1 MNKLL
6 VSFNNLLAANQQLS
20 LQIQASDIK
29 GWVCGDQKNISDAL
43 ITAYSDY
50 WYYQDS
56 DGRKTKNYHGLFL
69 ANTAIIKTAE
79 EVNIAKTIF
88 RQAAQELQ
96 KQDRQLW
103 LSSYGNLNDQRRRV
117 LKSANIARLNLKQA
131 YRLIP
136 IIDATPE
143 KIGFSWYTQGK
154 SITRISKQ
162 KAYERLCKYGDNSHI
177 EIQKKK
183 LASLNDYEELAIV
196 QKQAPLVRANIVS
209 RQQGKV
215 SRRAMNSSLPFMLA
229 SIDNNILPEFNK
241 INTDP
246 PLTNTRLR
254 RSDNKISDEVFLPS
268 IRAYR
273 YI

>member
-1 MNKLL
+1 
-6 VSFNNLLAANQQLS
+6 
-20 LQIQASDIK
+20 
-29 GWVCGDQKNISDAL
+29 
-43 ITAYSDY
+43 
-50 WYYQDS
+50 
-56 DGRKTKNYHGLFL
+56 
-69 ANTAIIKTAE
+69 
-79 EVNIAKTIF
+79 
-88 RQAAQELQ
+88 
-96 KQDRQLW
+96 
-103 LSSYGNLNDQRRRV
+103 V

-136 IIDATPE
+136 IIVATPE

-215 SRRAMNSSLPFMLA
+215 LRRAMNSSLPFMLA